1 MKKRDII
8 LDFTSLLDV
17 IMIMLFLVMGSMSKV
32 SGENA
37 EAAEEAQQKL
47 QEANAEIAELQDTI
61 NMQEDIKGSY
71 AVYQS
76 EAVIITMRNSERNG
90 SHILLV
96 SEGENADNLI
106 TVPLGENTVNNTRA
120 RVNNYISEIL
130 DRTENQPVYIVFY
143 YDKYS
148 IYRSEFDAVIG
159 ELEIMQRD
167 NKQVFYK
174 KVEK

>member
-17 IMIMLFLVMGSMSKV
+17 IMIMLFLVMGSLSEI
-32 SGENA
+32 SAENT
-37 EAAEEAQQKL
+37 EAAKQAEQQLQQANEEISEL
-47 QEANAEIAELQDTI
+47 QETI
-61 NMQEDIKGSY
+61 HMQESIRDSY

-76 EAVIITMRNSERNG
+76 EAVIITMRNSVRGG
-90 SHILLV
+90 SHLLLV
-96 SEGENADNLI
+96 SEGENAENLM
-106 TVPLGENTVNNTRA
+106 TVPLGENTVNNTRT
-120 RVNNYISEIL
+120 RVNNYIRDIL
-130 DRTENQPVYIVFY
+130 EQTENQPVYIVFY

-148 IYRSEFDAVIG
+148 IYRSEFDAVTA

-167 NKQVFYK
+167 NKEVFYK